1 MCSARNIMKINNKE
15 RFPGDARPAW
25 PVLCL
30 GLVLLAGLL
39 GGFSPAAAVEDYIVG
54 EGDVLE
60 ITVYDNPD
68 MATVARVDEEGQI
81 VFPFLGKIYV
91 GGFTVSKVKA
101 VLTARLADGYLVAPK
116 VTVFVKDFRG
126 KKAAII
132 GAVRKPGLYTL
143 KGEATFLELLSLS
156 GGLTERAG
164 PEAVV
169 KRKARSD
176 AGGEERIIIELERLV
191 GKGDTALDIPLVD
204 GDSVYIGVAGEI
216 TVTGEVHRP
225 GDFTFEKGM
234 VLEEAI
240 ALAGG
245 FTLDASKEN
254 ISITRKIDGQEE
266 VLKFVYNDRLLLS
279 PVQEGDRVHVPDLG
293 VFYVTGEVMRP
304 GEYKF
309 ERGTTTI
316 KAVTR
321 AGGFGV
327 RASKSRMKIRRKVDG
342 RDEVVK
348 KVQFDDPLLPD
359 DVLVV
364 PESFF

>member
-1 MCSARNIMKINNKE
+1 MNRE
-15 RFPGDARPAW
+15 RKTSFIRGRIPW
-25 PVLCL
+25 LVLCF
-30 GLVLLAGLL
+30 GLVLSAILL
-39 GGFSPAAAVEDYIVG
+39 FRPSPGAAVEEYIVG

-68 MATVARVDEEGQI
+68 MATVTRVDEEGQI

-91 GGFTVSKVKA
+91 GEFTVSKVKA

-116 VTVFVKDFRG
+116 VTVFVKEFRG

-176 AGGEERIIIELERLV
+176 KDREERITIDLERLV
-191 GKGDTALDIPLVD
+191 GRGDTTLDVPLLD
-204 GDSVYIGVAGEI
+204 GDSVYIGIAGEI

-225 GDFTFEKGM
+225 GSFTYEKGM
-234 VLEEAI
+234 TLEEAI
-240 ALAGG
+240 TLAGG

-254 ISITRKIDGQEE
+254 ITITRKVDGQEE
-266 VLKFVYNDRLLLS
+266 IMRFIYNDRLLLS
-279 PVQEGDRVHVPDLG
+279 PVKEDDRIHVPDLG
-293 VFYVTGEVMRP
+293 AFYVTGEVMRP

-309 ERGTTTI
+309 ERGTTVI

-321 AGGFGV
+321 AGGFSV
-327 RASKSRMKIRRKVDG
+327 RASKGRMKIRRKVNG
-342 RDEVVK
+342 RDEIVK
-348 KVQFDDPLLPD
+348 KVKLDDPLLPD

>member
-1 MCSARNIMKINNKE
+1 M
-15 RFPGDARPAW
+15 
-25 PVLCL
+25 
-30 GLVLLAGLL
+30 
-39 GGFSPAAAVEDYIVG
+39 
-54 EGDVLE
+54 
-60 ITVYDNPD
+60 
-68 MATVARVDEEGQI
+68 
-81 VFPFLGKIYV
+81 
-91 GGFTVSKVKA
+91 VKSI
-101 VLTARLADGYLVAPK
+101 LTTRLADGYLVSPK
-116 VTVFVKDFRG
+116 VTVFVKEFRG

-169 KRKARSD
+169 RRKGS
-176 AGGEERIIIELERLV
+176 GGDEEEIRINLSRLV
-191 GKGDTALDIPLVD
+191 GEGDTTLDVSLAD
-204 GDSVYIGVAGEI
+204 GDSVYIGQAGEI

-225 GDFTFEKGM
+225 GSFTFAKGM
-234 VLEEAI
+234 VLDDAI
-240 ALAGG
+240 TMAGG

-254 ISITRKIDGQEE
+254 ISITRKIKGKDE

-279 PVQEGDRVHVPDLG
+279 PVKEGDRIHVPDLG
-293 VFYVTGEVMRP
+293 SFFVTGEVMRP

-309 ERGTTTI
+309 QRGMTVI
-316 KAVTR
+316 KAVTK

-327 RASKSRMKIRRKVDG
+327 RASKTRMKIRRKVNDK
-342 RDEVVK
+342 DKVIK
-348 KVQFDDPLLPD
+348 KVRLDDELLPA

>member
-1 MCSARNIMKINNKE
+1 MNIHKNISFS
-15 RFPGDARPAW
+15 RGDGFPRPA
-25 PVLCL
+25 LFFCL
-30 GLVLLAGLL
+30 FLAAIILSGPLAG
-39 GGFSPAAAVEDYIVG
+39 AATEEYIVG

-68 MATVARVDEEGQI
+68 MTTVARVDEEGQI
-81 VFPFLGKIYV
+81 LFPFLGKLYV
-91 GGFTVSKVKA
+91 GGFTVNRVKT
-101 VLTARLADGYLVAPK
+101 VVTARLADGYLVAPK
-116 VTVFVKDFRG
+116 VTVFVKEFRG

-132 GAVRKPGLYTL
+132 GAVRRPGLYTL

-169 KRKARSD
+169 KRDTPSAEK
-176 AGGEERIIIELERLV
+176 GEKRISIDLVRLV
-191 GKGDTALDIPLVD
+191 GEGDTTLDIQLMD
-204 GDSVYIGVAGEI
+204 GDSVYIGTAGEI

-225 GDFTFEKGM
+225 GTFTYEKGM
-234 VLEEAI
+234 ILETAI

-254 ISITRKIDGQEE
+254 ISITRKIDGREE

-279 PVQEGDRVHVPDLG
+279 PVEEDDRIHVPDLG

-304 GEYKF
+304 GEYRF
-309 ERGTTTI
+309 ERGTTVI

-321 AGGFGV
+321 AGGFGI
-327 RASKSRMKIRRKVDG
+327 RASKGRMKIRRKVNNQDA
-342 RDEVVK
+342 VIK
-348 KVQFDDPLLPD
+348 KVHPDDPVLPG
-359 DVLVV
+359 DVLDV